1 MEALAS
7 AVDGSPAGPRI
18 ARYIVDQHQPDVRP
32 VLLVVLP
39 REDFQR
45 DDTAGRSERD
55 ARVERA
61 TAEPLRILSDAGLAA
76 SIVIGYGSPGEE
88 IVRCASE
95 RGAAAI
101 AVGRRG
107 AGLTKALL
115 GSVSDYVVRHAKQPV
130 VVVE

>member
-1 MEALAS
+1 
-7 AVDGSPAGPRI
+7 
-18 ARYIVDQHQPDVRP
+18 YIVDQHQPDVRP

-45 DDTAGRSERD
+45 DDAAGRSERD
-55 ARVERA
+55 ARVENA
-61 TAEPLRILSDAGLAA
+61 TAEPLRILGDAGLPA
-76 SIVIGYGSPGEE
+76 SVVVGYGSPGEE
-88 IVRCASE
+88 IVRCARE
-95 RGAAAI
+95 QGVAVI

-115 GSVSDYVVRHAKQPV
+115 GSVSEYVVKHANQPV